1 MAFTTLEES
10 TVHAREEAIKF
21 ADWLWRSRV
30 HEGKMN
36 DLTWSE
42 LYVKFK
48 QDLDFKPTDH
58 AGL

>member
-10 TVHAREEAIKF
+10 AAYAREEAIKF
-21 ADWLWRSRV
+21 ADWLWLNVDEEQMS
-30 HEGKMN
+30 KM
-36 DLTWSE
+36 TWSE
-42 LYVKFK
+42 LYVQFK